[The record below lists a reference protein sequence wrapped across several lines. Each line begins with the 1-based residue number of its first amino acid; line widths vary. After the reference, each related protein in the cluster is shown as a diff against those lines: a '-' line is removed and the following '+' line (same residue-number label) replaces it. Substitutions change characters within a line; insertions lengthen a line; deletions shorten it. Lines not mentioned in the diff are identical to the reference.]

1 MGKWRKFGLAHLDA
15 KLTLH
20 LSGATTTLFL
30 NSIIKLNSIG

>member
-20 LSGATTTLFL
+20 LGGATTTLFL